1 MDGMRRRR
9 HTPGSRSVAA
19 VVGAL
24 VLLAA
29 AGCTAVTP
37 TAVETTAPST
47 PTPTP
52 TSSAAHTIAFDGSC
66 ADMLPADRLES
77 LIGADAALVDT
88 SRQADV
94 GLGTLGGLQ
103 CVWRTASGASASPSG
118 ALTLS
123 VDALPASAVADDLA
137 DEVSTARCDYELGLA
152 TCEVGEG
159 SDGTWITARASYDA
173 LERPSDVQPLTDL
186 VTSTLAAVASSA
198 SGAVMPVALQTAP
211 EWWRLGLDC
220 TEFGN
225 RLGMADFLGEQYVT
239 GWWEGDPTARWEYR
253 VPSRAGTTQV
263 CMWFPDAAASAP
275 SATYGLTSV
284 TLSPGGSWDRDRL
297 LSLGNR
303 VELAGGRIAVVDG
316 TRAVAVDGVN
326 VASVDVGS
334 GATGDPTVLLE
345 RVLDAMDSSR

>member
-1 MDGMRRRR
+1 MRHRR
-9 HTPGSRSVAA
+9 TPGSRSLAA

-24 VLLAA
+24 VLLVAT
-29 AGCTAVTP
+29 GCTAGTP
-37 TAVETTAPST
+37 TAAETTVPST
-47 PTPTP
+47 PTPTSTSKP
-52 TSSAAHTIAFDGSC
+52 TPSAAHSIAFDGSC

-88 SRQADV
+88 SRQTDV

-103 CVWRTASGASASPSG
+103 CVWRTTSGSSASPSG

-152 TCEVGEG
+152 TCEVGAG
-159 SDGTWITARASYDA
+159 PDGTWITARASYDA
-173 LERPSDVQPLTDL
+173 LERPTDVQPLTDL
-186 VTSTLAAVASSA
+186 VTSTLAAVASA
-198 SGAVMPVALQTAP
+198 AGDAVMPVALPETP

-220 TEFGN
+220 AEFGN

-263 CMWFPDAAASAP
+263 CMWFPDAAASSP

-297 LSLGNR
+297 LSLGSR
-303 VELAGGRIAVVDG
+303 VELADGRTAAVDG